1 MMKLIDKNNNGYI
14 SFPEF
19 SKVFKPTMS
28 DDLVSVAQKDSYLP
42 NLQPSKDKN
51 NQNLDKQTKFVE
63 TVNDIKRSFEPNHD
77 NRKLHSK
84 PFIFFNFLFSHSF
97 EKGNKIRSEARF
109 RQHVR
114 KLPAPRELSGPPVGE
129 GPLHRHVQPFL
140 EQVGWRAGS
149 CKAQHFAQLRGQH
162 PQ

>member
-1 MMKLIDKNNNGYI
+1 MKPAAIDAKEVHNPHIKKLVNTMADKVFDGKVKLFQVFRKFDKDYDGYISYEDFGKCLESIRMDVSKEDQAKMMKLIDKNNNGYI

-28 DDLVSVAQKDSYLP
+28 DELVSVAQKDSYLP

-77 NRKLHSK
+77 NRKLQS
-84 PFIFFNFLFSHSF
+84 NHSF
-97 EKGNKIRSEARF
+97 F
-109 RQHVR
+109 
-114 KLPAPRELSGPPVGE
+114 
-129 GPLHRHVQPFL
+129 
-140 EQVGWRAGS
+140 
-149 CKAQHFAQLRGQH
+149 
-162 PQ
+162 